1 MTRVFGYSRTGGARY
16 SFRMD
21 MFPLQY
27 SRSRPAASP
36 RLTPRTARVRGRG
49 SVWTVAAFAA
59 ALLTSV
65 SARAQATNDPALA
78 SPRAAVN
85 AAFDA
90 MSHKQW
96 ARVAALS
103 DSAFLSMWRDQQL
116 VYADADKIERD
127 NKKKHQKQY
136 GLPKCVQ
143 KYFESQE
150 SSYSDAF
157 LKGFAGAKSI
167 AQLET
172 LSPEQLFASWLAG
185 GDAVK
190 ANARTT
196 TRTILGEVPES
207 EYVTHVIYRMS
218 PTPPGTSDDGVE
230 RITVRR
236 YNGEWH
242 VVPNDDIRLAGRSYS
257 WQSSE

>member
-1 MTRVFGYSRTGGARY
+1 MSIPDSYMPFSAESCR
-16 SFRMD
+16 
-21 MFPLQY
+21 
-27 SRSRPAASP
+27 RPARAASRRP
-36 RLTPRTARVRGRG
+36 GCASAIL
-49 SVWTVAAFAA
+49 A
-59 ALLTSV
+59 ALVLALVTS
-65 SARAQATNDPALA
+65 APAQAQAAGDSALS

-90 MSHKQW
+90 MSRKQW
-96 ARVAALS
+96 KRVAELS
-103 DSAFLSMWRDQQL
+103 DSAFLSQWRAQQL

-150 SSYSDAF
+150 SHYSDTF

-190 ANARTT
+190 SNERST
-196 TRTILGEVPES
+196 TRTILGEVPEND
-207 EYVTHVIYRMS
+207 YVTHVIYRMS

-257 WQSSE
+257 WQSGK

>member
-1 MTRVFGYSRTGGARY
+1 MTYPAGPNRRAARIDSRRSHRAAFILGA
-16 SFRMD
+16 
-21 MFPLQY
+21 L
-27 SRSRPAASP
+27 
-36 RLTPRTARVRGRG
+36 
-49 SVWTVAAFAA
+49 VAA
-59 ALLTSV
+59 LVTSAPA
-65 SARAQATNDPALA
+65 ARAQASDDSAMS

-90 MSHKQW
+90 MSRKQW

-103 DSAFLSMWRDQQL
+103 DSAYLNQWREQQL

-150 SSYSDAF
+150 SNYSDTF

-196 TRTILGEVPES
+196 TRTILGDVPES
-207 EYVTHVIYRMS
+207 EYVTHVIYRMT

-257 WQSSE
+257 WQSSK

>member
-1 MTRVFGYSRTGGARY
+1 MSILLTYMSFPAVLIRRAARVAFRRPTR
-16 SFRMD
+16 
-21 MFPLQY
+21 
-27 SRSRPAASP
+27 AASIP
-36 RLTPRTARVRGRG
+36 A
-49 SVWTVAAFAA
+49 TVV
-59 ALLTSV
+59 ALVAL
-65 SARAQATNDPALA
+65 SAPVKAQARSDSALS

-103 DSAFLSMWRDQQL
+103 DSAFLSQWREQQL

-150 SSYSDAF
+150 SHYSDTF

-190 ANARTT
+190 SNERST
-196 TRTILGEVPES
+196 TRTILGEVPEN
-207 EYVTHVIYRMS
+207 EYVTHVIYRMT

-257 WQSSE
+257 WQSGK

>member
-1 MTRVFGYSRTGGARY
+1 MSFPQFYQSRHGEGSGCA
-16 SFRMD
+16 
-21 MFPLQY
+21 
-27 SRSRPAASP
+27 SRNPRRPGRAPMVLLFACAALIAASSP
-36 RLTPRTARVRGRG
+36 
-49 SVWTVAAFAA
+49 
-59 ALLTSV
+59 
-65 SARAQATNDPALA
+65 ARAQATAQPLAPAAQDPAFS

-96 ARVAALS
+96 KRVAQLS
-103 DSAFLSMWRDQQL
+103 DSAFLSQWRDQQL

-127 NKKKHQKQY
+127 NKKKHVKQY

-150 SSYSDAF
+150 SHYSDTF
-157 LKGFAGAKSI
+157 LKGFAGTKSI
-167 AQLET
+167 TQLEQ
-172 LSPEQLFASWLAG
+172 LSPEALFASWLAG

-196 TRTILGEVPES
+196 SRTILGEIPET
-207 EYVTHVIYRMS
+207 EYLTHVVYRMT

-236 YNGEWH
+236 YNGAWH

-257 WQSSE
+257 WQSDK

>member
-1 MTRVFGYSRTGGARY
+1 MPFQATLWRRE
-16 SFRMD
+16 
-21 MFPLQY
+21 
-27 SRSRPAASP
+27 
-36 RLTPRTARVRGRG
+36 ARVAHRHSSRAR
-49 SVWTVAAFAA
+49 SVSLAVAIA
-59 ALLTSV
+59 ALGLSGP
-65 SARAQATNDPALA
+65 AQAQSMGDSALS
-78 SPRAAVN
+78 SPRAAVT

-90 MSHKQW
+90 MSRKQW
-96 ARVAALS
+96 KRVAELS
-103 DSAFLSMWRDQQL
+103 DSAFLSQWRAQQL

-127 NKKKHQKQY
+127 NKKKHEKQY

-150 SSYSDAF
+150 SHYSDTF

-190 ANARTT
+190 SNERTT
-196 TRTILGEVPES
+196 TRTILGEVPEND
-207 EYVTHVIYRMS
+207 YVTHVIYRMS
-218 PTPPGTSDDGVE
+218 PTPPGTSDDGIE
-230 RITVRR
+230 RITVKR
-236 YNGEWH
+236 YNGAWH

-257 WQSSE
+257 WQSGK

>member
-1 MTRVFGYSRTGGARY
+1 MRALSRLLAI
-16 SFRMD
+16 
-21 MFPLQY
+21 
-27 SRSRPAASP
+27 
-36 RLTPRTARVRGRG
+36 
-49 SVWTVAAFAA
+49 AA
-59 ALLTSV
+59 ARSLLSAP
-65 SARAQATNDPALA
+65 ARAQATGDPALS

-103 DSAFLSMWRDQQL
+103 DSAFLATWREQQL
-116 VYADADKIERD
+116 VYADADKIEKD

-150 SSYSDAF
+150 SHYSDTF

-172 LSPEQLFASWLAG
+172 LTPEQLFASWLAG
-185 GDAVK
+185 GDAGEGER
-190 ANARTT
+190 AHHHAHDPRRGARE
-196 TRTILGEVPES
+196 RVRHARDLP
-207 EYVTHVIYRMS
+207 
-218 PTPPGTSDDGVE
+218 DDA
-230 RITVRR
+230 
-236 YNGEWH
+236 
-242 VVPNDDIRLAGRSYS
+242 DAAGH
-257 WQSSE
+257 E

>member
-1 MTRVFGYSRTGGARY
+1 MPYPPGLCGRATHVVA
-16 SFRMD
+16 
-21 MFPLQY
+21 
-27 SRSRPAASP
+27 
-36 RLTPRTARVRGRG
+36 RG
-49 SVWTVAAFAA
+49 SSCATAILVA
-59 ALLTSV
+59 LVSV
-65 SARAQATNDPALA
+65 LAVSAPARAQVTGDSALS

-90 MSHKQW
+90 MSRKQW

-103 DSAFLSMWRDQQL
+103 DSAFLSQWREQQL

-136 GLPKCVQ
+136 GLPNCVQ

-150 SSYSDAF
+150 SHYSDTF

-190 ANARTT
+190 SNERST

-207 EYVTHVIYRMS
+207 DYVTHILYRMT

-236 YNGEWH
+236 YNGAWH

-257 WQSSE
+257 WQSGK

>member
-1 MTRVFGYSRTGGARY
+1 MPFSAEHCQRVA
-16 SFRMD
+16 
-21 MFPLQY
+21 
-27 SRSRPAASP
+27 
-36 RLTPRTARVRGRG
+36 RTAHRHSGRG
-49 SVWTVAAFAA
+49 AAVVVAVIV
-59 ALLTSV
+59 ALGMTAP
-65 SARAQATNDPALA
+65 ARAQASNDSALS

-90 MSHKQW
+90 MSRKQW
-96 ARVAALS
+96 KRVAELS
-103 DSAFLSMWRDQQL
+103 DSAFLSQWRAQQL

-127 NKKKHQKQY
+127 NKKKHEKQY

-150 SSYSDAF
+150 SHYSDTF

-167 AQLET
+167 AQLES

-185 GDAVK
+185 GEAVK
-190 ANARTT
+190 SNERTT
-196 TRTILGEVPES
+196 TRTILGEVPEND
-207 EYVTHVIYRMS
+207 YVTHVIYRMT

-236 YNGEWH
+236 YNGAWH

-257 WQSSE
+257 WQSGK

>member
-1 MTRVFGYSRTGGARY
+1 MTYPVGSIRRAARASRR
-16 SFRMD
+16 
-21 MFPLQY
+21 
-27 SRSRPAASP
+27 RPRRA
-36 RLTPRTARVRGRG
+36 TA
-49 SVWTVAAFAA
+49 TLA
-59 ALLTSV
+59 ALVTALLV
-65 SARAQATNDPALA
+65 SAPAHAQAAGDSALS

-103 DSAFLSMWRDQQL
+103 DSAFLSQWRAQQL

-143 KYFESQE
+143 KYLESQE
-150 SSYSDAF
+150 SHYSDTF

-167 AQLET
+167 AQLES

-190 ANARTT
+190 SDERTT

-207 EYVTHVIYRMS
+207 DYVTHILYRMT
-218 PTPPGTSDDGVE
+218 PTPPGTSDDGV
-230 RITVRR
+230 
-236 YNGEWH
+236 
-242 VVPNDDIRLAGRSYS
+242 
-257 WQSSE
+257 

>member
-1 MTRVFGYSRTGGARY
+1 MSFPQLYQSQQSADAECGSRDLRLRRHWPMVMLFAAVA
-16 SFRMD
+16 
-21 MFPLQY
+21 LL
-27 SRSRPAASP
+27 AASSP
-36 RLTPRTARVRGRG
+36 
-49 SVWTVAAFAA
+49 
-59 ALLTSV
+59 
-65 SARAQATNDPALA
+65 ARAQATVQPVAPAAQDPAFS

-96 ARVAALS
+96 KRVAQLS
-103 DSAFLSMWRDQQL
+103 DSAFLAQWRDQQL

-127 NKKKHQKQY
+127 NKKKHEKQY

-150 SSYSDAF
+150 SHYSDTF
-157 LKGFAGAKSI
+157 LKGFAGTKSI
-167 AQLET
+167 QQLEQLT
-172 LSPEQLFASWLAG
+172 PEALFASWLAG
-185 GDAVK
+185 GDAEK

-196 TRTILGEVPES
+196 SRTILGEIPET
-207 EYVTHVIYRMS
+207 EYITHVVYRMT
-218 PTPPGTSDDGVE
+218 PTPPGTSDNGVE

-236 YNGEWH
+236 YNGAWH

-257 WQSSE
+257 WQSDK

>member
-1 MTRVFGYSRTGGARY
+1 MSILQLYMPYPVGPCSRA
-16 SFRMD
+16 
-21 MFPLQY
+21 
-27 SRSRPAASP
+27 
-36 RLTPRTARVRGRG
+36 ARV
-49 SVWTVAAFAA
+49 VARTWRRATSILA
-59 ALLTSV
+59 ALVSVLAV
-65 SARAQATNDPALA
+65 SAPAHAQTTGDSALS

-96 ARVAALS
+96 ARVAAIS
-103 DSAFLSMWRDQQL
+103 DSAFLSQWRAQQL

-150 SSYSDAF
+150 SHYSDTF

-172 LSPEQLFASWLAG
+172 LTPEQLFASWLAG
-185 GDAVK
+185 GEEVK
-190 ANARTT
+190 SNERTT

-207 EYVTHVIYRMS
+207 EYVTHIIYRMS

-236 YNGEWH
+236 YNGAWH

-257 WQSSE
+257 WQSGK

>member
-1 MTRVFGYSRTGGARY
+1 MRAV
-16 SFRMD
+16 
-21 MFPLQY
+21 
-27 SRSRPAASP
+27 
-36 RLTPRTARVRGRG
+36 V
-49 SVWTVAAFAA
+49 VAVAVVS
-59 ALLTSV
+59 TSV
-65 SARAQATNDPALA
+65 AARAQASSDPAMS
-78 SPRAAVN
+78 SPHSAVN
-85 AAFDA
+85 AVFDA
-90 MSHKQW
+90 MLHKQW

-103 DSAFLSMWRDQQL
+103 DSAFLTQWRDQQL
-116 VYADADKIERD
+116 VYANADKIERD
-127 NKKKHQKQY
+127 NKKKNQKQY

-150 SSYSDAF
+150 SNYSDTF

-167 AQLET
+167 SQLET
-172 LSPEQLFASWLAG
+172 FTPEQLFASWLAG

-190 ANARTT
+190 SNSRNT

-207 EYVTHVIYRMS
+207 EYVTHLIYRM
-218 PTPPGTSDDGVE
+218 TPPPPSASDDGVE

-257 WQSSE
+257 WQSSK

>member
-1 MTRVFGYSRTGGARY
+1 MSFPQFYQSHQSADAECGSRDLR
-16 SFRMD
+16 RR
-21 MFPLQY
+21 
-27 SRSRPAASP
+27 RSGPMVMLFACVALLAASAP
-36 RLTPRTARVRGRG
+36 
-49 SVWTVAAFAA
+49 
-59 ALLTSV
+59 
-65 SARAQATNDPALA
+65 ARAQATAQPTTPATQDPAFS

-96 ARVAALS
+96 KRVAELS
-103 DSAFLSMWRDQQL
+103 DSAFLSQWRDQQL

-127 NKKKHQKQY
+127 NKKKHEKQY

-150 SSYSDAF
+150 SHYSDTF
-157 LKGFAGAKSI
+157 LKGFAGTKSI
-167 AQLET
+167 AQLEQ
-172 LSPEQLFASWLAG
+172 LSPEALFASWLAG

-196 TRTILGEVPES
+196 SRTILGEIRET
-207 EYVTHVIYRMS
+207 EYVTHVVYRMT

-236 YNGEWH
+236 YNGAWH

-257 WQSSE
+257 WQSDK

>member
-1 MTRVFGYSRTGGARY
+1 MPFSAEMCCRAAGAVRRHSRR
-16 SFRMD
+16 
-21 MFPLQY
+21 
-27 SRSRPAASP
+27 AAS
-36 RLTPRTARVRGRG
+36 LVLAAVVTALVMN
-49 SVWTVAAFAA
+49 APAQ
-59 ALLTSV
+59 
-65 SARAQATNDPALA
+65 AQATNDSALS

-90 MSHKQW
+90 MSRKQW
-96 ARVAALS
+96 KRVAALS
-103 DSAFLSMWRDQQL
+103 DSAFLSQWRAQQL

-127 NKKKHQKQY
+127 NKKKHEKQY

-150 SSYSDAF
+150 SHYSDTF

-167 AQLET
+167 AQLES

-190 ANARTT
+190 SNERTT
-196 TRTILGEVPES
+196 TRTILGEVPEND
-207 EYVTHVIYRMS
+207 YVTHVIYRMS

-236 YNGEWH
+236 YNGAWH

-257 WQSSE
+257 WQSGK

>member
-1 MTRVFGYSRTGGARY
+1 MVMYPHPFTR
-16 SFRMD
+16 
-21 MFPLQY
+21 PQL
-27 SRSRPAASP
+27 AASTPPAP
-36 RLTPRTARVRGRG
+36 RVVSRGR
-49 SVWTVAAFAA
+49 A
-59 ALLTSV
+59 ALMLGACLAALAIAV
-65 SARAQATNDPALA
+65 PAHAQATDDPALA

-103 DSAFLSMWRDQQL
+103 DSAFLSQWREQQL
-116 VYADADKIERD
+116 VYADADKIEKD
-127 NKKKHQKQY
+127 NKKKHRKQY

-150 SSYSDAF
+150 SNYSDTF

-172 LSPEQLFASWLAG
+172 LTPEQLFASWLAG

-190 ANARTT
+190 TNARTT

-207 EYVTHVIYRMS
+207 EYVTHVLYRMT

>member
-1 MTRVFGYSRTGGARY
+1 MHLH
-16 SFRMD
+16 
-21 MFPLQY
+21 PIL
-27 SRSRPAASP
+27 RSRP
-36 RLTPRTARVRGRG
+36 RG
-49 SVWTVAAFAA
+49 SIRPSSRISALRGLGAVRALVSGIAAMAGILVA
-59 ALLTSV
+59 
-65 SARAQATNDPALA
+65 SAPAHAQATSDPALS

-103 DSAFLSMWRDQQL
+103 DSAFLAQWREQQL
-116 VYADADKIERD
+116 VYADADKIEKD

-150 SSYSDAF
+150 SHYSDTF

-172 LSPEQLFASWLAG
+172 LTPEQLFASWLAG
-185 GDAVK
+185 GDQVK
-190 ANARTT
+190 ANARNT
-196 TRTILGEVPES
+196 TRTILGEVTES
-207 EYVTHVIYRMS
+207 EYVTHVIYRMT

-257 WQSSE
+257 WQSGK

>member
-1 MTRVFGYSRTGGARY
+1 MPFPAGPCRRAARSDSRRSHRAAFIFGA
-16 SFRMD
+16 
-21 MFPLQY
+21 L
-27 SRSRPAASP
+27 
-36 RLTPRTARVRGRG
+36 
-49 SVWTVAAFAA
+49 VAA
-59 ALLTSV
+59 LV
-65 SARAQATNDPALA
+65 MSAPAHAQANGDSALT

-90 MSHKQW
+90 MSRKQW

-103 DSAFLSMWRDQQL
+103 DSAYLNQWREQQL

-150 SSYSDAF
+150 SNYSDTF

-172 LSPEQLFASWLAG
+172 LTPEQLFASWLAG

-196 TRTILGEVPES
+196 TRTILGDVPES
-207 EYVTHVIYRMS
+207 EYVTHIIYRMT

-257 WQSSE
+257 WQSSK

>member
-1 MTRVFGYSRTGGARY
+1 MPFPAGLHRRAARTGTRH
-16 SFRMD
+16 SNR
-21 MFPLQY
+21 
-27 SRSRPAASP
+27 AAP
-36 RLTPRTARVRGRG
+36 ILATLITALVM
-49 SVWTVAAFAA
+49 
-59 ALLTSV
+59 
-65 SARAQATNDPALA
+65 SARAQAQTQNDSALT

-103 DSAFLSMWRDQQL
+103 DSAFLSQWREQQL

-150 SSYSDAF
+150 SNYSDTF

-172 LSPEQLFASWLAG
+172 LTPEQLFASWLAG
-185 GDAVK
+185 GDEVK
-190 ANARTT
+190 ANARST

-207 EYVTHVIYRMS
+207 EYVTHVIYRMT

-257 WQSSE
+257 WQASK

>member
-1 MTRVFGYSRTGGARY
+1 MPFPAELCRRAARAALAAVVAVIGFGA
-16 SFRMD
+16 
-21 MFPLQY
+21 PAHAQ
-27 SRSRPAASP
+27 AASD
-36 RLTPRTARVRGRG
+36 
-49 SVWTVAAFAA
+49 S
-59 ALLTSV
+59 ALS
-65 SARAQATNDPALA
+65 

-96 ARVAALS
+96 KRVAELS
-103 DSAFLSMWRDQQL
+103 DSAFLSQWRAQQL

-150 SSYSDAF
+150 SNYSDKF

-190 ANARTT
+190 TNERST
-196 TRTILGEVPES
+196 TRTILGEVPEND
-207 EYVTHVIYRMS
+207 YVTHVIYRMS
-218 PTPPGTSDDGVE
+218 PTPPGTSDDGIE

-257 WQSSE
+257 WQSGK

>member
-1 MTRVFGYSRTGGARY
+1 MWMLVGCVAA
-16 SFRMD
+16 M
-21 MFPLQY
+21 
-27 SRSRPAASP
+27 AASAP
-36 RLTPRTARVRGRG
+36 V
-49 SVWTVAAFAA
+49 
-59 ALLTSV
+59 
-65 SARAQATNDPALA
+65 RAQATTQPPTAPVAPAAPDPALS

-103 DSAFLSMWRDQQL
+103 DSAFLSQWRDQQL
-116 VYADADKIERD
+116 VYADADKIERE

-150 SSYSDAF
+150 SHYSDTF
-157 LKGFAGAKSI
+157 LKGFANAKSI
-167 AQLET
+167 THLEELT
-172 LSPEQLFASWLAG
+172 PEQLFASWLAG
-185 GDAVK
+185 GDEVK

-196 TRTILGEVPES
+196 TRTILGEIPES
-207 EYVTHVIYRMS
+207 EYLVHVVYRMT
-218 PTPPGTSDDGVE
+218 PTPAGTSDDGVE

-236 YNGEWH
+236 YNGAWH

-257 WQSSE
+257 WQSGK

>member
-1 MTRVFGYSRTGGARY
+1 MHRDPFLRSQGA
-16 SFRMD
+16 
-21 MFPLQY
+21 
-27 SRSRPAASP
+27 A
-36 RLTPRTARVRGRG
+36 LTLLSPRTAGLRGRG
-49 SVWTVAAFAA
+49 ALWPLAA
-59 ALLTSV
+59 AAVVGALVASAP
-65 SARAQATNDPALA
+65 ARAQATNDPALS

-96 ARVAALS
+96 VRVASLA
-103 DSAFLSMWRDQQL
+103 DSAFLAQWREQQL
-116 VYADADKIERD
+116 VYADADKIEKD

-136 GLPKCVQ
+136 GLPNCVQ

-150 SSYSDAF
+150 SNYSDTF

-172 LSPEQLFASWLAG
+172 LTPEQLFASWLAG
-185 GDAVK
+185 GEQVK
-190 ANARTT
+190 QNSRTT
-196 TRTILGEVPES
+196 TRTILGEVPEN
-207 EYVTHVIYRMS
+207 EYVTHVIYRMA

-257 WQSSE
+257 WQSSK

>member
-1 MTRVFGYSRTGGARY
+1 MHLHPF
-16 SFRMD
+16 FR
-21 MFPLQY
+21 
-27 SRSRPAASP
+27 SHPAALTRHSP
-36 RLTPRTARVRGRG
+36 RTTGSRGRRA
-49 SVWTVAAFAA
+49 VRALAAVLAAMAVA
-59 ALLTSV
+59 LVTSAP
-65 SARAQATNDPALA
+65 ARAQATGDSALA

-96 ARVAALS
+96 ARVASLA
-103 DSAFLSMWRDQQL
+103 DSAFLAQWREQQL
-116 VYADADKIERD
+116 VYADADKIEKD

-150 SSYSDAF
+150 SNYSDTF

-172 LSPEQLFASWLAG
+172 FTPEQLFASWLAG
-185 GDAVK
+185 GDQAK
-190 ANARTT
+190 QNARTT

-207 EYVTHVIYRMS
+207 EYVTHVIYRMA

-257 WQSSE
+257 WQSSK

>member
-1 MTRVFGYSRTGGARY
+1 MTYPEALIRRA
-16 SFRMD
+16 
-21 MFPLQY
+21 
-27 SRSRPAASP
+27 
-36 RLTPRTARVRGRG
+36 ARVRCRRPRRATA
-49 SVWTVAAFAA
+49 TVAALVT
-59 ALLTSV
+59 ALLV
-65 SARAQATNDPALA
+65 SAPAHAQVSADSALS

-90 MSHKQW
+90 MSRKQW

-103 DSAFLSMWRDQQL
+103 DSAFLSQWREQQL

-150 SSYSDAF
+150 SHYSDTF

-167 AQLET
+167 AQLES

-190 ANARTT
+190 SNERTT

-207 EYVTHVIYRMS
+207 DYVTHILYRMT

-236 YNGEWH
+236 YNGAWH

-257 WQSSE
+257 WQSGK

>member
-1 MTRVFGYSRTGGARY
+1 MSRSPDHSRSGGARY
-16 SFRMD
+16 SYILVMRIPESYMP
-21 MFPLQY
+21 FPAELC
-27 SRSRPAASP
+27 RRA
-36 RLTPRTARVRGRG
+36 ARVARRYSSRAT
-49 SVWTVAAFAA
+49 SVLA
-59 ALLTSV
+59 ALI
-65 SARAQATNDPALA
+65 AAIAIGAPAQAQVTSDSALS

-90 MSHKQW
+90 MSRKQW
-96 ARVAALS
+96 KRVAELS
-103 DSAFLSMWRDQQL
+103 DSAFLSQWRAQQL

-127 NKKKHQKQY
+127 NKKKHEKQY

-150 SSYSDAF
+150 SHYSDTF

-190 ANARTT
+190 SNERTT
-196 TRTILGEVPES
+196 TRTILGEVPEND
-207 EYVTHVIYRMS
+207 YVTHVIYRMT

-230 RITVRR
+230 VFIRR
-236 YNGEWH
+236 RGA
-242 VVPNDDIRLAGRSYS
+242 P
-257 WQSSE
+257 

>member
-1 MTRVFGYSRTGGARY
+1 MHLH
-16 SFRMD
+16 
-21 MFPLQY
+21 PIL
-27 SRSRPAASP
+27 RSRPAA
-36 RLTPRTARVRGRG
+36 LTRPSPRTAGSRGRG
-49 SVWTVAAFAA
+49 AVWALA
-59 ALLTSV
+59 ALLGALALSAP
-65 SARAQATNDPALA
+65 ARAQATGDPALS

-103 DSAFLSMWRDQQL
+103 DSAFLAQWREQQL
-116 VYADADKIERD
+116 VYADADKIEKD

-150 SSYSDAF
+150 SNYSDTF

-172 LSPEQLFASWLAG
+172 LTPEQLFASWLAG
-185 GDAVK
+185 GDQVK

-207 EYVTHVIYRMS
+207 EYVTHVIYRMA

-257 WQSSE
+257 WQSSK

>member
-1 MTRVFGYSRTGGARY
+1 MRA
-16 SFRMD
+16 
-21 MFPLQY
+21 
-27 SRSRPAASP
+27 
-36 RLTPRTARVRGRG
+36 
-49 SVWTVAAFAA
+49 VAAGIAA
-59 ALLTSV
+59 MAGVLVASAP
-65 SARAQATNDPALA
+65 ARAQATGDPALSSA
-78 SPRAAVN
+78 RAAVN

-103 DSAFLSMWRDQQL
+103 DSAFLAQWREQQL
-116 VYADADKIERD
+116 VYADADKIEKD

-150 SSYSDAF
+150 SHYSDTF

-172 LSPEQLFASWLAG
+172 LTPEQLFASWLAG

-190 ANARTT
+190 ANARNT
-196 TRTILGEVPES
+196 TRTILGEVIES
-207 EYVTHVIYRMS
+207 EYITHVIYRMT

-257 WQSSE
+257 WQSGK

>member
-1 MTRVFGYSRTGGARY
+1 M
-16 SFRMD
+16 
-21 MFPLQY
+21 
-27 SRSRPAASP
+27 
-36 RLTPRTARVRGRG
+36 PRTATLRRYKGYWFSQAGSRQGTYFGRIDEVPYQEAKRRFG
-49 SVWTVAAFAA
+49 EFLAA
-59 ALLTSV
+59 
-65 SARAQATNDPALA
+65 
-78 SPRAAVN
+78 
-85 AAFDA
+85 
-90 MSHKQW
+90 
-96 ARVAALS
+96 
-103 DSAFLSMWRDQQL
+103 
-116 VYADADKIERD
+116 
-127 NKKKHQKQY
+127 KKHQKQY
-136 GLPKCVQ
+136 GLPNCVQ

-150 SSYSDAF
+150 SNYSDTF

-190 ANARTT
+190 SNERST
-196 TRTILGEVPES
+196 TRTIIGEVTEN

-257 WQSSE
+257 WQSGK

>member
-1 MTRVFGYSRTGGARY
+1 MLVGALVA
-16 SFRMD
+16 S
-21 MFPLQY
+21 LVV
-27 SRSRPAASP
+27 SVPAH
-36 RLTPRTARVRGRG
+36 
-49 SVWTVAAFAA
+49 
-59 ALLTSV
+59 
-65 SARAQATNDPALA
+65 AQARGDYALK

-103 DSAFLSMWRDQQL
+103 DSAFLSQWREQQL
-116 VYADADKIERD
+116 VYADADKIEKD
-127 NKKKHQKQY
+127 NKKKNQKSY

-150 SSYSDAF
+150 SNYSDTF

-172 LSPEQLFASWLAG
+172 LTPEQLFASWLAG
-185 GDAVK
+185 GDVVK

-207 EYVTHVIYRMS
+207 EYVTHLIYRMT

-257 WQSSE
+257 WQSSK

>member
-1 MTRVFGYSRTGGARY
+1 MHLHPILRSQPSGS
-16 SFRMD
+16 
-21 MFPLQY
+21 
-27 SRSRPAASP
+27 SRPSP
-36 RLTPRTARVRGRG
+36 RIAGLRGHGALRAATAGI
-49 SVWTVAAFAA
+49 VALAGVLVASA
-59 ALLTSV
+59 P
-65 SARAQATNDPALA
+65 ARAQAAGDPALS

-96 ARVAALS
+96 ARVAELS
-103 DSAFLSMWRDQQL
+103 DSAFLAQWREQQL
-116 VYADADKIERD
+116 VYADADKIEKD

-150 SSYSDAF
+150 SHYSDTF

-172 LSPEQLFASWLAG
+172 LTPEQLFASWLAG

-207 EYVTHVIYRMS
+207 EYVTHVIYRMT
-218 PTPPGTSDDGVE
+218 PTPPGTSDDGIE

-236 YNGEWH
+236 YNGAWH

-257 WQSSE
+257 WQSSK

>member
-1 MTRVFGYSRTGGARY
+1 MLAAKLAEIALGVWAPAGAQAN
-16 SFRMD
+16 SD
-21 MFPLQY
+21 
-27 SRSRPAASP
+27 PAMASP
-36 RLTPRTARVRGRG
+36 R
-49 SVWTVAAFAA
+49 S
-59 ALLTSV
+59 
-65 SARAQATNDPALA
+65 
-78 SPRAAVN
+78 AVN
-85 AAFDA
+85 AVFDA

-103 DSAFLSMWRDQQL
+103 DSAFLTQWREQQL

-150 SSYSDAF
+150 SNYSDTF

-167 AQLET
+167 SELET
-172 LSPEQLFASWLAG
+172 YTPEQLFASWLAG

-190 ANARTT
+190 SNSRTT
-196 TRTILGEVPES
+196 TRTILGEIPES
-207 EYVTHVIYRMS
+207 EYITHLIYRM
-218 PTPPGTSDDGVE
+218 TPPPPSTSDDGVE

-257 WQSSE
+257 WLSSK

>member
-1 MTRVFGYSRTGGARY
+1 MTYPVGSI
-16 SFRMD
+16 
-21 MFPLQY
+21 
-27 SRSRPAASP
+27 RPAARVSRRRP
-36 RLTPRTARVRGRG
+36 RRATSTL
-49 SVWTVAAFAA
+49 A
-59 ALLTSV
+59 ALVTALLV
-65 SARAQATNDPALA
+65 SAPAHAQAAGDSALS

-103 DSAFLSMWRDQQL
+103 DSAFLSQWRAQQL

-150 SSYSDAF
+150 SHYSDTF

-167 AQLET
+167 AQLES

-190 ANARTT
+190 SDERTT

-207 EYVTHVIYRMS
+207 DYVTHILYRMT

-236 YNGEWH
+236 YNGAWH

-257 WQSSE
+257 WQSGK

>member
-1 MTRVFGYSRTGGARY
+1 MRFPAGPNRRAARY
-16 SFRMD
+16 AFRH
-21 MFPLQY
+21 PC
-27 SRSRPAASP
+27 RA
-36 RLTPRTARVRGRG
+36 T
-49 SVWTVAAFAA
+49 SVLA
-59 ALLTSV
+59 ALVTVLGFST
-65 SARAQATNDPALA
+65 SARAQATSDPALS

-85 AAFDA
+85 AAFEA
-90 MSHKQW
+90 MSRKQW
-96 ARVAALS
+96 KRVAELS
-103 DSAFLSMWRDQQL
+103 DSAFLDQWRQQQL

-127 NKKKHQKQY
+127 NKKKHQNQY

-143 KYFESQE
+143 KYFDSQE
-150 SSYSDAF
+150 SHYSDTF

-190 ANARTT
+190 TNDRST
-196 TRTILGEVPES
+196 TRTILGEVPEND
-207 EYVTHVIYRMS
+207 YITHVIYRMT

-242 VVPNDDIRLAGRSYS
+242 VVHNDDIRLAGRSYS
-257 WQSSE
+257 WQSGK

>member
-1 MTRVFGYSRTGGARY
+1 MLLGA
-16 SFRMD
+16 
-21 MFPLQY
+21 LV
-27 SRSRPAASP
+27 AS
-36 RLTPRTARVRGRG
+36 LAM
-49 SVWTVAAFAA
+49 SV
-59 ALLTSV
+59 
-65 SARAQATNDPALA
+65 RAQAQAKGDSALS

-90 MSHKQW
+90 MSHRQW

-103 DSAFLSMWRDQQL
+103 DSAFLSQWREQQL
-116 VYADADKIERD
+116 VYADADKIESD

-150 SSYSDAF
+150 SNYSDTF

-167 AQLET
+167 TQLEQLT
-172 LSPEQLFASWLAG
+172 PEQLFASWLAG
-185 GDAVK
+185 GEAVK
-190 ANARTT
+190 SNARTT
-196 TRTILGEVPES
+196 TRTILGEIPES
-207 EYVTHVIYRMS
+207 EYVVHVLYRMM

-236 YNGEWH
+236 YAGEWH

-257 WQSSE
+257 WQSSK

>member
-1 MTRVFGYSRTGGARY
+1 MPFQATLWRRE
-16 SFRMD
+16 
-21 MFPLQY
+21 
-27 SRSRPAASP
+27 
-36 RLTPRTARVRGRG
+36 ARVAHRHSSRAR
-49 SVWTVAAFAA
+49 SVSLAVAIA
-59 ALLTSV
+59 ALGLSG
-65 SARAQATNDPALA
+65 SAQAQSMGDSALS
-78 SPRAAVN
+78 SPRAAVT

-90 MSHKQW
+90 MSRKQW
-96 ARVAALS
+96 KRVAELS
-103 DSAFLSMWRDQQL
+103 DSAFLSQWRAQQL

-127 NKKKHQKQY
+127 NKKKHEKQY

-150 SSYSDAF
+150 SHYSDTF

-190 ANARTT
+190 SNERTT
-196 TRTILGEVPES
+196 TRTILGEVPEND
-207 EYVTHVIYRMS
+207 YVTHVIYRMS
-218 PTPPGTSDDGVE
+218 PTPPGTSDDGIE
-230 RITVRR
+230 RITVKR
-236 YNGEWH
+236 YNGAWH

-257 WQSSE
+257 WQSGK

>member
-1 MTRVFGYSRTGGARY
+1 MSLLRLDQSQPA
-16 SFRMD
+16 
-21 MFPLQY
+21 L
-27 SRSRPAASP
+27 RPD
-36 RLTPRTARVRGRG
+36 RTPRNVRVRA
-49 SVWTVAAFAA
+49 TMMLAACAA
-59 ALLTSV
+59 ALTATAPV
-65 SARAQATNDPALA
+65 RAQAPTPSPTPPPAAPVAPDPAFS

-96 ARVAALS
+96 KRVAALS
-103 DSAFLSMWRDQQL
+103 DSAFLAQWRDQQL

-150 SSYSDAF
+150 SHYSDTF

-167 AQLET
+167 TQLEEMT
-172 LSPEQLFASWLAG
+172 PEQLFASWLAG
-185 GDAVK
+185 GDQVK
-190 ANARTT
+190 SSERTT
-196 TRTILGEVPES
+196 TRTILGEIPES
-207 EYVTHVIYRMS
+207 DYVMHVVYRMT

-236 YNGEWH
+236 YNGAWH

-257 WQSSE
+257 WQSSK

>member
-1 MTRVFGYSRTGGARY
+1 MTYPEGLIRRA
-16 SFRMD
+16 
-21 MFPLQY
+21 
-27 SRSRPAASP
+27 
-36 RLTPRTARVRGRG
+36 ARVRCRRPRRA
-49 SVWTVAAFAA
+49 TA
-59 ALLTSV
+59 ALAALISAVIV
-65 SARAQATNDPALA
+65 SAPAHAQVAGDSALS

-90 MSHKQW
+90 MSRKQW

-103 DSAFLSMWRDQQL
+103 DSAFLSQWREQQL

-150 SSYSDAF
+150 SHYSDTF

-167 AQLET
+167 AQLES

-190 ANARTT
+190 SNERTT

-207 EYVTHVIYRMS
+207 DYVTHILYRMT

-236 YNGEWH
+236 YNGAWH

-257 WQSSE
+257 WQSGK

>member
-1 MTRVFGYSRTGGARY
+1 MVGA
-16 SFRMD
+16 
-21 MFPLQY
+21 L
-27 SRSRPAASP
+27 A
-36 RLTPRTARVRGRG
+36 
-49 SVWTVAAFAA
+49 
-59 ALLTSV
+59 TSAP
-65 SARAQATNDPALA
+65 ARAQATGDSSLS

-103 DSAFLSMWRDQQL
+103 DSAFLAQWREQQL
-116 VYADADKIERD
+116 VYADADKIEKD

-150 SSYSDAF
+150 SNYSDTF

-172 LSPEQLFASWLAG
+172 FTPEQLFASWLAG
-185 GDAVK
+185 GDQVK
-190 ANARTT
+190 QNARTT

-207 EYVTHVIYRMS
+207 EYVTHVIYRMA

-257 WQSSE
+257 WQSSK